1 MTNAL
6 GVKAIVTRL
15 NGEGVRLR
23 GRPFH
28 ISNVYRILTSPTYA
42 GTHFFNRR
50 EAKTGEL
57 KSRQEWISVD
67 VPPLISSE
75 DFERVQA
82 SLAARNPRK
91 TPPRVVSG
99 PTLLTG
105 LAQCGTCGSGMT
117 IRTGK
122 SGRYRYYV
130 CAGCAQKGPTICPGR
145 SIGMAAL
152 DGMVLEHLTDTLFQP
167 VRLARLLE
175 AYVERSAEADASR
188 KDRLAQGRRRHTE
201 TEGGVTRLL
210 QLVER
215 GLMDLDDPALR
226 ERINA
231 AKQARDIAAD
241 EVKLLEA
248 SASTGSMRITPEKI
262 SRFAD
267 LLRAALTNPDP
278 AFRKTYLRLF
288 VERVVVGDS
297 EIRMQGPT
305 AALAK
310 AATLDELPPAAAMV
324 PSFVREWRPV
334 GDSNPCRRRE
344 RAVS

>member
-1 MTNAL
+1 
-6 GVKAIVTRL
+6 
-15 NGEGVRLR
+15 
-23 GRPFH
+23 
-28 ISNVYRILTSPTYA
+28 
-42 GTHFFNRR
+42 
-50 EAKTGEL
+50 
-57 KSRQEWISVD
+57 
-67 VPPLISSE
+67 
-75 DFERVQA
+75 
-82 SLAARNPRK
+82 
-91 TPPRVVSG
+91 
-99 PTLLTG
+99 
-105 LAQCGTCGSGMT
+105 MT

-122 SGRYRYYV
+122 NGRYRYYV
-130 CAGCAQKGPTICPGR
+130 CAGCARKGPTICPGR

-175 AYVERSAEADASR
+175 AHVARSAEADASR